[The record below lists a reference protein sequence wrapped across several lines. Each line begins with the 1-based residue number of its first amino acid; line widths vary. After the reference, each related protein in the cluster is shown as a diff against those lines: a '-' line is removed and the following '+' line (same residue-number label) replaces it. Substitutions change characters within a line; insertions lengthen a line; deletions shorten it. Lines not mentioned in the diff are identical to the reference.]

1 MQLSQII
8 YLAPRLHYVSKFYFK
23 MVTYA
28 HGPNTA
34 RNLGRPGQVLPGYA
48 GTEGQGHSPWTYIL
62 ALCEDSKVFPV
73 QFQLRPQQI
82 FQFLSFPTFCKLV
95 VVKVYH
101 GSVCCMGRGP

>member
-1 MQLSQII
+1 MVI
-8 YLAPRLHYVSKFYFK
+8 YS
-23 MVTYA
+23 

-34 RNLGRPGQVLPGYA
+34 RNLGRPGQTVPSYT
-48 GTEGQGHSPWTYIL
+48 GTEGQRHSPWTYML

-73 QFQLRPQQI
+73 QLQLRPQQI

-101 GSVCCMGRGP
+101 GTVFRMGRGP